1 MWATDK
7 KASAIFSQHLI
18 IKLFANVFK
27 EIINFRNNCYVQTC
41 GASPHLGV
49 LHALTHLHTNS
60 LPIIYRIRSNIIEIV
75 HSKSYC
81 DFKRNPYLRLWP
93 VKNRTPPFLTLF
105 CFYVHCFH
113 QRVAIYYT
121 TFIHW
126 KVCTDQI
133 SPFCFLGIYLIALTL
148 LYVTWYEH
156 CIVADT
162 DKVF

>member
-81 DFKRNPYLRLWP
+81 DFKRNPYL
-93 VKNRTPPFLTLF
+93 
-105 CFYVHCFH
+105 
-113 QRVAIYYT
+113 
-121 TFIHW
+121 
-126 KVCTDQI
+126 
-133 SPFCFLGIYLIALTL
+133 
-148 LYVTWYEH
+148 
-156 CIVADT
+156 IVADFDRWKT
-162 DKVF
+162 EHHPFSRFFVSMFIVSTKELPYTTQLSFIGKYVRIKYRPFVF